1 MMSKLRSAGTATVRK
16 RDEAE
21 QSGHEATASM
31 KTTVTM
37 LAMRGTLSANGW
49 RRAACVLHEVAGEVD
64 ETLAEAGA
72 RPAPLCVHVNDG
84 EAGRLGI
91 QHLGLPIDVAD
102 ERGDEF
108 LRHAVKQH
116 TQLVT
121 RAELG

>member
-1 MMSKLRSAGTATVRK
+1 MT
-16 RDEAE
+16 
-21 QSGHEATASM
+21 
-31 KTTVTM
+31 TTVTM

-91 QHLGLPIDVAD
+91 QHLGLPIDIAD
-102 ERGDEF
+102 ERGYEF
-108 LRHAVKQH
+108 LRHFGPVPSATPSRRKALRTTTGVP
-116 TQLVT
+116 TA
-121 RAELG
+121 RRDERFSAEG